1 VKQIRI
7 KAKIVYGE
15 QSIASRE
22 REDKEYFS
30 KDRIFEGERID
41 MEH

>member
-1 VKQIRI
+1 MCETNKN
-7 KAKIVYGE
+7 KGE
-15 QSIASRE
+15 QFIASRE

-30 KDRIFEGERID
+30 KDRIFEGERIE